1 MRFHLPLI
9 LFGFVLLI
17 SRSALSQQS
26 VATEDIAAGV
36 ESAEMKSAST
46 VPDAPIPQQ
55 TTQQKDSSKETKP
68 ADDANK
74 DVEESQRQPKRI
86 MGIMANYRAVS
97 AGAKP
102 PPPTRKQMFV
112 MATQS
117 SFDYSALIFVGFTSL
132 IAEAQDA
139 HPPLGKGISGFWG
152 YTWRGFVDK
161 TDGNYWVMFLL
172 PAIFHEDQRYYALGK
187 GSIWKRSLYSSTRVF
202 ITPNFQGHNTF
213 NTSEIL
219 GRGIAQGISIAY
231 YPDEDRSIGSELTR
245 YAYAIMRDAGSNA
258 FREFWPDIA
267 THVLHRHP

>member
-1 MRFHLPLI
+1 
-9 LFGFVLLI
+9 
-17 SRSALSQQS
+17 
-26 VATEDIAAGV
+26 
-36 ESAEMKSAST
+36 
-46 VPDAPIPQQ
+46 
-55 TTQQKDSSKETKP
+55 
-68 ADDANK
+68 
-74 DVEESQRQPKRI
+74 
-86 MGIMANYRAVS
+86 MANYRAVS

-187 GSIWKRSLYSSTRVF
+187 GSIWKRSLYASTRVF

-219 GRGIAQGISIAY
+219 GRGIAQGISNAY
-231 YPDEDRSIGSELTR
+231 YPDEDRSVGVRRRVMPMQSCATRDRMHSGSSGPTSR
-245 YAYAIMRDAGSNA
+245 PMFCIVIRDT
-258 FREFWPDIA
+258 E
-267 THVLHRHP
+267 